1 VNDVTK
7 TQVGD
12 SEVFILNDGNTT
24 FETETFTST
33 SANEIKSLLE
43 KAGQSSIK
51 TSFNAFL
58 IRSGNEITLVDSG
71 AGELFGSIAG
81 NLNNA
86 LNKIGVSR
94 SDITKVIATHMH
106 PDHIGGMIDS
116 NGNRYFDNAELI
128 LSIKEHSFW
137 SNTKNFID
145 HPEQQVHALK
155 VLHAYSDRLIL
166 CKSNADLG
174 RDLSSIDLP
183 GHTAG
188 HIGVRVS
195 SNSSQFIIAG
205 DIVHAQY
212 LQFINP
218 NIGVT
223 FDQDYDMAK
232 NSRLK
237 MLNILSSEEI
247 PFSGG
252 HLLSPG
258 VVTVRRDR
266 TKYILNVGTH

>member
-1 VNDVTK
+1 MKNFTK

-12 SEVFILNDGNTT
+12 IEIFVLNDGNTT
-24 FETETFTST
+24 FETDTFTST
-33 SANEIKSLLE
+33 NANEIKVLLD

-58 IRSGNEITLVDSG
+58 IKSGKEFTLVDSG
-71 AGELFGSIAG
+71 AGELFGPIAG

-86 LNKIGVSR
+86 LKEIGVSR
-94 SDITKVIATHMH
+94 SDITKLIATHMH
-106 PDHIGGMIDS
+106 PDHIGGLIDS
-116 NGNRYFDNAELI
+116 SENRYFDNAELI
-128 LSIKEHSFW
+128 LSLKEHNFW
-137 SNTKNFID
+137 SNVDNFTD
-145 HPEQQVHALK
+145 HPDQQTHALK
-155 VLHAYSDRLIL
+155 VLNAYSDRMTL
-166 CKSNADLG
+166 CKENADLG
-174 RDLSSIDLP
+174 RGLSSIDLP

-188 HIGVRVS
+188 HIGVNVS

-205 DIVHAQY
+205 DIVHAQH

-232 NSRLK
+232 RSRLK
-237 MLNILSSEEI
+237 MLNILSSEDL

-258 VVTVRRDR
+258 VATVARDGSE
-266 TKYILNVGTH
+266 YILNVATS

>member
-1 VNDVTK
+1 MNHATK

-12 SEVFILNDGNTT
+12 IEVFVLNDGNTT
-24 FETETFTST
+24 FETDTFTATST
-33 SANEIKSLLE
+33 TEIKSLLD

-58 IRSGNEITLVDSG
+58 IKSGDEVTLVDSG

-81 NLNNA
+81 NLNTA
-86 LNKIGVSR
+86 LNDIGIAK
-94 SDITKVIATHMH
+94 SDITKLVATHMH

-116 NGNRYFDNAELI
+116 NGNRYFDNAELV
-128 LSIKEHSFW
+128 LSIKEHTFW
-137 SNTKNFID
+137 SNSKNFIN

-155 VLHAYSDRLIL
+155 VLNAYSDQLIL
-166 CKSNADLG
+166 CKSDADLG
-174 RDLSSIDLP
+174 RGLSSIDLP

-188 HIGVRVS
+188 HIGVKVS
-195 SNSSQFIIAG
+195 SSSSQFIIAS
-205 DIVHAQY
+205 DIVHAQH

-218 NIGVT
+218 SIGVT

-232 NSRLK
+232 KSRLK
-237 MLNILSSEEI
+237 MFNMLSTEEI

-258 VVTVRRDR
+258 VATISRDGSE
-266 TKYILNVGTH
+266 YILNI

>member
-1 VNDVTK
+1 MNHATK
-7 TQVGD
+7 MQVGD
-12 SEVFILNDGNTT
+12 IEVFVLNDGNTT
-24 FETETFTST
+24 FETDTFTATST
-33 SANEIKSLLE
+33 TEIKSLLD
-43 KAGQSSIK
+43 KVGQSSIK

-58 IRSGNEITLVDSG
+58 IKSGDEVTLVDSG

-81 NLNNA
+81 NLNTA
-86 LNKIGVSR
+86 LNDIGIAK
-94 SDITKVIATHMH
+94 SDITKLVATHMH

-116 NGNRYFDNAELI
+116 NGNRYFDNAELV
-128 LSIKEHSFW
+128 LSIKEHTFW
-137 SNTKNFID
+137 SNSKNFIN

-155 VLHAYSDRLIL
+155 VLNAYSDQLIL
-166 CKSNADLG
+166 CKSDADLG
-174 RDLSSIDLP
+174 RGLSSIDLP

-188 HIGVRVS
+188 HIGVKVS
-195 SNSSQFIIAG
+195 SSSSQFIIAG
-205 DIVHAQY
+205 DIVHAQH

-232 NSRLK
+232 KSRLK
-237 MLNILSSEEI
+237 MFNMLSTEEI

-258 VVTVRRDR
+258 VATISRDGSE
-266 TKYILNVGTH
+266 YILNV

>member
-1 VNDVTK
+1 MTHFTK

-12 SEVFILNDGNTT
+12 TEIFVLNDGNTT
-24 FETETFTST
+24 FEIDTFTST
-33 SANEIKSLLE
+33 SANKIKVLL
-43 KAGQSSIK
+43 AQSGQSSIK

-58 IRSGNEITLVDSG
+58 VKSGNEFTLVDSG
-71 AGELFGSIAG
+71 AGDLFGPIAG
-81 NLNNA
+81 NLNTA
-86 LNKIGVSR
+86 LKESGVSR
-94 SDITKVIATHMH
+94 SDITKLIATHMH
-106 PDHIGGMIDS
+106 TDHIGGMIDS

-128 LSIKEHSFW
+128 LSIKEHTFW
-137 SNTKNFID
+137 SNTDNFTD
-145 HPEQQVHALK
+145 NPGQQTHALK
-155 VLHAYSDRLIL
+155 VLSAYSDRMTL
-166 CKSNADLG
+166 CKANADLG
-174 RDLSSIDLP
+174 RGLSSIDLP

-188 HIGVRVS
+188 HIGVNVS

-205 DIVHAQY
+205 DIVHSQH

-258 VVTVRRDR
+258 VATVKRDR
-266 TKYILNVGTH
+266 NKYILNVGTP